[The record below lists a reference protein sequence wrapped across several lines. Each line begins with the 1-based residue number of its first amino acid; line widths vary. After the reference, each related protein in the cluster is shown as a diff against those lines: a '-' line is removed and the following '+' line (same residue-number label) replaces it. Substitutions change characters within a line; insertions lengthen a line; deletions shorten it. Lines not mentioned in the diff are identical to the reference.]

1 MIMPTP
7 QPAITVAAADY
18 DRLCNLAERSAQT
31 MPEVAGFLLE
41 ELDRATIAPTPP
53 DTIQMGARARFE
65 DETGEARDVRLVY
78 PEDAE
83 AARGHIS
90 VLTPVG
96 AALLGLAA
104 GQSISWRDLRGA
116 LRTLT
121 VLSVS
126 HDPNEEISVPEDT
139 RTIHL

>member
-18 DRLCNLAERSAQT
+18 DRLCNLAERAAQAI
-31 MPEVAGFLLE
+31 PDVAGFLLE
-41 ELDRATIAPTPP
+41 ELDRATIAATPP
-53 DTIQMGARARFE
+53 DTVQMGSRARFE
-65 DETGEARDVRLVY
+65 DETGDVRDVRLVY

-83 AARGHIS
+83 ASRGHIS

-104 GQSISWRDLRGA
+104 GQSISWRDRRGA
-116 LRTLT
+116 QRTLT
-121 VLSVS
+121 VKSVS
-126 HDPNEEISVPEDT
+126 HDPDDEISVPEDG

>member
-31 MPEVAGFLLE
+31 MPDVAGFLLE
-41 ELDRATIAPTPP
+41 ELDRATIATPQP

-65 DETGEARDVRLVY
+65 DETGDVRDVRLVY

-96 AALLGLAA
+96 AALLGLAV
-104 GQSISWRDLRGA
+104 GQSISWRDRRGA

-126 HDPNEEISVPEDT
+126 HEPGEEIAAPDEP